1 MASLIDLVGNTP
13 LVEIKRLFNK
23 PGVKIFGKLEGTNPG
38 GSVKDRAAL
47 SMIKGAMDRGELK
60 KGMKLVEAT
69 SGNTGI
75 ALAMI
80 AAKYGIEI
88 TLIMPENATVERVD
102 TMKSYGADVILTPAE
117 KTIEYS
123 REYATYLVEQGGY
136 INLNQF
142 ANDDNWKAHYRTTDP
157 EIWKA
162 TNQTITHFVSSMGTT
177 GTIMGTSRFLK
188 EKKEDIQIVGV
199 QPTDG
204 SRVPGIRRWS
214 PEFLPKIYDPKRVD
228 KIIDV
233 SRDQSIDMMK
243 RLAKEEGVFAGMSS
257 GGAMTAAIQLA
268 ETLEEGII
276 VSIVCDRGDRYLS
289 SGIFG

>member
-88 TLIMPENATVERVD
+88 TLIMPENATVERVH

-123 REYATYLVEQGGY
+123 REYASYLVCLLYTSPSPRDG
-136 INLNQF
+136 LLS
-142 ANDDNWKAHYRTTDP
+142 RMP
-157 EIWKA
+157 
-162 TNQTITHFVSSMGTT
+162 SS
-177 GTIMGTSRFLK
+177 
-188 EKKEDIQIVGV
+188 
-199 QPTDG
+199 
-204 SRVPGIRRWS
+204 
-214 PEFLPKIYDPKRVD
+214 
-228 KIIDV
+228 
-233 SRDQSIDMMK
+233 
-243 RLAKEEGVFAGMSS
+243 A
-257 GGAMTAAIQLA
+257 
-268 ETLEEGII
+268 
-276 VSIVCDRGDRYLS
+276 
-289 SGIFG
+289 